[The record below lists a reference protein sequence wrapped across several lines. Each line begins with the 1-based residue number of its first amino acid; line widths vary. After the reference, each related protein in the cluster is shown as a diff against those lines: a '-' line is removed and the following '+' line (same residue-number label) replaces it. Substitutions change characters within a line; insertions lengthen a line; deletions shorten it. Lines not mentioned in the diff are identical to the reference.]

1 MEQRQLG
8 NGGPSVSVIGL
19 GCNNFGRTG
28 RATESLEGT
37 KAVLDAAIDAGITLL
52 DTADM
57 YGSPATTSESLM
69 GQALHGRR
77 DHVLIATKFGHL
89 DYEVPGTQDWGPK
102 GARTYV
108 RNACEASLRRLQ
120 TDYLDLYQQHT
131 PDPGVPIEDTLGALT
146 ELVDEGKV
154 RFIGH
159 SNFSAEQAAEAETA
173 AYRLGGARFVSA
185 QNELNLFARR
195 AEADLMPTLRRIGV
209 GLLPYFPLA
218 NGLLTGKY
226 ARDHT
231 PEGTRIV
238 TDKAPLLDGVDW
250 DTLAAYEAI
259 CEEAGAPMSQV
270 TFAWLLSRPGLVSVI
285 AGATSPG
292 QVAENAAAASVR
304 LAPDLVAAIDA
315 LFPVAG
321 AHDIP

>member
-19 GCNNFGRTG
+19 GCNNFSRTG
-28 RATESLEGT
+28 RATETLEGT
-37 KAVLDAAIDAGITLL
+37 KAVLDAALDAGITLL

-57 YGSPATTSESLM
+57 YGSPATGSESLM
-69 GQALHGRR
+69 GEALRGRR
-77 DHVLIATKFGHL
+77 EQVVLATKFGRV
-89 DYEVPGTQDWGPK
+89 DYPIPGTEDWGPK
-102 GARTYV
+102 GG
-108 RNACEASLRRLQ
+108 RNYIRRACEASLARLQ

-131 PDPGVPIEDTLGALT
+131 PDPSVPIEETLGALG

-159 SNFSAEQAAEAETA
+159 SNFDAAQAEAADA
-173 AYRLGGARFVSA
+173 AAARLGGHRFVSA
-185 QNELNLFARR
+185 QNELSPLAR
-195 AEADLMPTLRRIGV
+195 AVESDLMPTLRRIGV

-226 ARDHT
+226 ARDHR

-238 TDKAPLLDGVDW
+238 NDKPGLLEGVDW
-250 DTLAAYEAI
+250 DQLAAYQAI
-259 CEEAGAPMSQV
+259 CDAAGAPMSQV
-270 TFAWLLSRPGLVSVI
+270 TFAWLLTRPGLVSVI

-292 QVAENAAAASVR
+292 QVIENAAAASVR
-304 LAPDLVAAIDA
+304 LPGDLVAAIDE
-315 LFPVAG
+315 LFTVG
-321 AHDIP
+321 

>member
-19 GCNNFGRTG
+19 GCNNFSRTG
-28 RATESLEGT
+28 RATETLEGT
-37 KAVLDAAIDAGITLL
+37 KAVLDAALDAGITLL

-57 YGSPATTSESLM
+57 YGSPATGSESLM
-69 GQALHGRR
+69 GEALRGRR
-77 DHVLIATKFGHL
+77 EQVVLATKFGHV
-89 DYEVPGTQDWGPK
+89 DYPIPGTEDWGPK
-102 GARTYV
+102 GG
-108 RNACEASLRRLQ
+108 RNYIRRACEASLARLQ

-131 PDPGVPIEDTLGALT
+131 PDPSVPIEETLGALG

-159 SNFSAEQAAEAETA
+159 SNFDAAQAEAADA
-173 AYRLGGARFVSA
+173 AAARLGGHRFVSA
-185 QNELNLFARR
+185 QNELSPLAR
-195 AEADLMPTLRRIGV
+195 AVESDLMPTLRRIGV

-226 ARDHT
+226 ARDHR

-238 TDKAPLLDGVDW
+238 NDKPGLLEGVDW
-250 DTLAAYEAI
+250 DQLAAYQAI
-259 CEEAGAPMSQV
+259 CDAAGAPMSQV
-270 TFAWLLSRPGLVSVI
+270 TFAWLLTRPGLVSVI

-292 QVAENAAAASVR
+292 QVIENAAAASVR
-304 LAPDLVAAIDA
+304 LPGDLVAAIDE
-315 LFPVAG
+315 LFTVG
-321 AHDIP
+321 

>member
-19 GCNNFGRTG
+19 GCNNFSRTG
-28 RATESLEGT
+28 RATETLEGT
-37 KAVLDAAIDAGITLL
+37 KAVLDAALDAGITLL

-57 YGSPATTSESLM
+57 YGSPATGSESLM
-69 GQALHGRR
+69 GEALRGRR
-77 DHVLIATKFGHL
+77 EQVLLATKFGHV
-89 DYEVPGTQDWGPK
+89 DYPIPGTEDWGPK
-102 GARTYV
+102 GG
-108 RNACEASLRRLQ
+108 RNYIRRACEASLARLQ

-131 PDPGVPIEDTLGALT
+131 PDPSVPIEETLGALG

-159 SNFSAEQAAEAETA
+159 SNFDAAQAEAADVA
-173 AYRLGGARFVSA
+173 AARLGGHRFVSA
-185 QNELNLFARR
+185 QNELSPLAR
-195 AEADLMPTLRRIGV
+195 AVESDLMPTLRRIGV

-226 ARDHT
+226 ARDHR

-238 TDKAPLLDGVDW
+238 NDKPGLLEGVDW
-250 DTLAAYEAI
+250 DQLAAYQAI
-259 CEEAGAPMSQV
+259 CDAAGAPMSQV
-270 TFAWLLSRPGLVSVI
+270 TFAWLLTRPGLVSVI

-292 QVAENAAAASVR
+292 QVIENAAAASVR
-304 LAPDLVAAIDA
+304 LPGDLVAAIDE
-315 LFPVAG
+315 LFTVG
-321 AHDIP
+321 